1 MIGERRDS
9 LPASPRSRVL
19 VAAVLLTAVAVTVPA
34 PLYAAAEG
42 ENGGGLLSLVAKLSN
57 FAILV
62 GVLVYF
68 LKSPLLAFLASR
80 IVTVKEDLA
89 GAKAMRIAAETQ
101 LADIA
106 RRLDALPAEIEALEK
121 QGGEDVRAEQAR
133 ITQVAAAERERLL
146 EQTRREIDMRLRIAR
161 RELTAHAAELA
172 VGVARQRI
180 ARAITPEDQVRLVDR
195 YAAQLREAR

>member
-1 MIGERRDS
+1 
-9 LPASPRSRVL
+9 
-19 VAAVLLTAVAVTVPA
+19 
-34 PLYAAAEG
+34 
-42 ENGGGLLSLVAKLSN
+42 
-57 FAILV
+57 
-62 GVLVYF
+62 
-68 LKSPLLAFLASR
+68 
-80 IVTVKEDLA
+80 
-89 GAKAMRIAAETQ
+89 MRIAAETQ

-133 ITQVAAAERERLL
+133 ITQVAAAERDRLL

-180 ARAITPEDQVRLVDR
+180 SRAITPEDQGRLVDR
-195 YAAQLREAR
+195 YTAQLREPR